1 MKELEEY
8 AKINNIPIMQKDGIL
23 YLINYIKENNI
34 KNILEIGSAIGY
46 SSIMMASINSDI
58 RITTIER
65 DKDRYDLAVSNI
77 KKYNLDKQINII
89 YGDAVDTD
97 IAGMYDLIFIDA
109 AKGKN
114 IFFFEKYKNNLEQFY
129 YDKNKQELRIHDLM
143 RYGIEAVLLND
154 YKQIP
159 DILTDIQRET
169 KCNTIFISGAA
180 HEYGSAWKNSAPQFI
195 RSLVRE
201 LYRKHYKIITGHARG
216 IGSYVIS
223 AVVEECQN
231 NVSKLEK
238 HLMIKAFP
246 YEDKN
251 RTDYKKL
258 VTSYREGIFK
268 HAGIVIFMFGNKISE
283 NGVILT
289 DGVYQEF
296 EIAKKSNAYIIPI
309 GSTAM

>member
-1 MKELEEY
+1 MNELEEY

-114 IFFFEKYKNNLEQFY
+114 IFFFEKYKNNLVKGGSIITDNLSFHGLVE
-129 YDKNKQELRIHDLM
+129 DSDLVKTKNQR
-143 RYGIEAVLLND
+143 GIVNKIKD
-154 YKQIP
+154 
-159 DILTDIQRET
+159 
-169 KCNTIFISGAA
+169 FISFLDNNEEFAT
-180 HEYGSAWKNSAPQFI
+180 EYIPVGDKIAISKR
-195 RSLVRE
+195 RSD
-201 LYRKHYKIITGHARG
+201 
-216 IGSYVIS
+216 
-223 AVVEECQN
+223 
-231 NVSKLEK
+231 
-238 HLMIKAFP
+238 
-246 YEDKN
+246 YE
-251 RTDYKKL
+251 
-258 VTSYREGIFK
+258 
-268 HAGIVIFMFGNKISE
+268 
-283 NGVILT
+283 
-289 DGVYQEF
+289 
-296 EIAKKSNAYIIPI
+296 
-309 GSTAM
+309 

>member
-97 IAGMYDLIFIDA
+97 ITGMYDLIFIDA

-114 IFFFEKYKNNLEQFY
+114 IFFFEKYKNNLVEGGTIITDNLSFHGLVE
-129 YDKNKQELRIHDLM
+129 DSDLVKTKNQR
-143 RYGIEAVLLND
+143 GIVNKIKD
-154 YKQIP
+154 
-159 DILTDIQRET
+159 
-169 KCNTIFISGAA
+169 FISFLDNNEEFAT
-180 HEYGSAWKNSAPQFI
+180 EYIPVGDKIAISKR
-195 RSLVRE
+195 RSD
-201 LYRKHYKIITGHARG
+201 
-216 IGSYVIS
+216 
-223 AVVEECQN
+223 
-231 NVSKLEK
+231 
-238 HLMIKAFP
+238 
-246 YEDKN
+246 YE
-251 RTDYKKL
+251 
-258 VTSYREGIFK
+258 
-268 HAGIVIFMFGNKISE
+268 
-283 NGVILT
+283 
-289 DGVYQEF
+289 
-296 EIAKKSNAYIIPI
+296 
-309 GSTAM
+309 

>member
-97 IAGMYDLIFIDA
+97 ITGMYDLIFIDA

-114 IFFFEKYKNNLEQFY
+114 IFFFEKYKNNLV
-129 YDKNKQELRIHDLM
+129 KGGTI
-143 RYGIEAVLLND
+143 I
-154 YKQIP
+154 
-159 DILTDIQRET
+159 TDNLSFHGLVED
-169 KCNTIFISGAA
+169 
-180 HEYGSAWKNSAPQFI
+180 E
-195 RSLVRE
+195 SLV
-201 LYRKHYKIITGHARG
+201 KTKNQRG
-216 IGSYVIS
+216 IV
-223 AVVEECQN
+223 
-231 NVSKLEK
+231 
-238 HLMIKAFP
+238 
-246 YEDKN
+246 
-251 RTDYKKL
+251 
-258 VTSYREGIFK
+258 
-268 HAGIVIFMFGNKISE
+268 NKIKDYI
-283 NGVILT
+283 NFLDNNT
-289 DGVYQEF
+289 EF
-296 EIAKKSNAYIIPI
+296 TTTYVPVGDKIAISKRKVSNE
-309 GSTAM
+309 

>member
-114 IFFFEKYKNNLEQFY
+114 IFFFEKYKNNLVKEGTIITDNLSFHGLVE
-129 YDKNKQELRIHDLM
+129 DSDLVKTKNQR
-143 RYGIEAVLLND
+143 GIVNKIKD
-154 YKQIP
+154 
-159 DILTDIQRET
+159 
-169 KCNTIFISGAA
+169 FISFLDNNEEFVT
-180 HEYGSAWKNSAPQFI
+180 EYIPVGDKIAISKR
-195 RSLVRE
+195 RSD
-201 LYRKHYKIITGHARG
+201 
-216 IGSYVIS
+216 
-223 AVVEECQN
+223 
-231 NVSKLEK
+231 
-238 HLMIKAFP
+238 
-246 YEDKN
+246 YE
-251 RTDYKKL
+251 
-258 VTSYREGIFK
+258 
-268 HAGIVIFMFGNKISE
+268 
-283 NGVILT
+283 
-289 DGVYQEF
+289 
-296 EIAKKSNAYIIPI
+296 
-309 GSTAM
+309 

>member
-97 IAGMYDLIFIDA
+97 ITGMYDLIFIDA

-114 IFFFEKYKNNLEQFY
+114 IFFFEKYKNNLVKGGTIITDNLSFHGLVEY
-129 YDKNKQELRIHDLM
+129 SDLVKTKNQR
-143 RYGIEAVLLND
+143 GIVNKIKD
-154 YKQIP
+154 
-159 DILTDIQRET
+159 
-169 KCNTIFISGAA
+169 FISFLDNNEEFAT
-180 HEYGSAWKNSAPQFI
+180 EYIPVGDKIAISKR
-195 RSLVRE
+195 RSD
-201 LYRKHYKIITGHARG
+201 
-216 IGSYVIS
+216 
-223 AVVEECQN
+223 
-231 NVSKLEK
+231 
-238 HLMIKAFP
+238 
-246 YEDKN
+246 YE
-251 RTDYKKL
+251 
-258 VTSYREGIFK
+258 
-268 HAGIVIFMFGNKISE
+268 
-283 NGVILT
+283 
-289 DGVYQEF
+289 
-296 EIAKKSNAYIIPI
+296 
-309 GSTAM
+309 

>member
-97 IAGMYDLIFIDA
+97 ITGMYDLIFIDA

-114 IFFFEKYKNNLEQFY
+114 VFFFEKYKNNLVKRGTIITDNLSFHGLVE
-129 YDKNKQELRIHDLM
+129 DSDLVKTKNQR
-143 RYGIEAVLLND
+143 GIVNKIKD
-154 YKQIP
+154 
-159 DILTDIQRET
+159 
-169 KCNTIFISGAA
+169 FISFLDNNEEFAT
-180 HEYGSAWKNSAPQFI
+180 EYIPVGDKIAISKR
-195 RSLVRE
+195 RSD
-201 LYRKHYKIITGHARG
+201 
-216 IGSYVIS
+216 
-223 AVVEECQN
+223 
-231 NVSKLEK
+231 
-238 HLMIKAFP
+238 
-246 YEDKN
+246 YE
-251 RTDYKKL
+251 
-258 VTSYREGIFK
+258 
-268 HAGIVIFMFGNKISE
+268 
-283 NGVILT
+283 
-289 DGVYQEF
+289 
-296 EIAKKSNAYIIPI
+296 
-309 GSTAM
+309 